1 MVKIMDYLCMH
12 TSHTHRTVPPQ
23 TSPPPS
29 PSSAYNSP
37 KSLYYKLLDSIMRDE
52 DEKNHQDF
60 GALQNILEYTLF
72 HKSLFSLCVEIVLF
86 SYNSQSR

>member
-1 MVKIMDYLCMH
+1 MRLHLAKALF
-12 TSHTHRTVPPQ
+12 
-23 TSPPPS
+23 
-29 PSSAYNSP
+29 
-37 KSLYYKLLDSIMRDE
+37 YKLLDAIMRDE
-52 DEKNHQDF
+52 DEKKNQDF